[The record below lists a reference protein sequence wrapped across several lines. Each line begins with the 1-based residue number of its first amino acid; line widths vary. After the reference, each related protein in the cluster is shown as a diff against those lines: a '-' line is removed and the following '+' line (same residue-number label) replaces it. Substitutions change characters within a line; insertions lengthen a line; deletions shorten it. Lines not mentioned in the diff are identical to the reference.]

1 MTYEVRLKH
10 RELVERAAALRTRLE
25 EGKAGEPLTREEG
38 RELAAL
44 VEELVV
50 QLRPERWDD
59 LMETV
64 AAEAARRAGA
74 VTIMK

>member
-10 RELVERAAALRTRLE
+10 RELVERAAALRQHLDGGEDDARMTR
-25 EGKAGEPLTREEG
+25 AEG

-74 VTIMK
+74 VTVMK

>member
-10 RELVERAAALRTRLE
+10 RELVERAAALRERLD
-25 EGKAGEPLTREEG
+25 GGDDDAQLTRSEG

-44 VEELVV
+44 VEELIV

-74 VTIMK
+74 VTVMK

>member
-1 MTYEVRLKH
+1 MSYEARLKH
-10 RELVERAAALRTRLE
+10 RELVDRAAALRERLDGGDDE
-25 EGKAGEPLTREEG
+25 ARLTRQEG

-74 VTIMK
+74 VTVMK

>member
-1 MTYEVRLKH
+1 MTYETRMKH
-10 RELVERAAALRTRLE
+10 RELVERAAALREQLE
-25 EGKAGEPLTREEG
+25 GGEDEARLTRAEG

-74 VTIMK
+74 VTVMK